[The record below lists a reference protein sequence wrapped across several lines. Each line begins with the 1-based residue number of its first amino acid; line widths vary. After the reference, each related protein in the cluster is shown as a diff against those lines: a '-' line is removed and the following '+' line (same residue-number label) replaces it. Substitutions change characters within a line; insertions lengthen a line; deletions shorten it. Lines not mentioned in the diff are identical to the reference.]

1 MKIYETAT
9 APNPRRVRMFLAE
22 KGLLEQVEFIQVD
35 IAKGENLTPEFV
47 AMNPMKK
54 VPVAV
59 LDDGTSLAETMA
71 ICRYVEE
78 AHPETPKL
86 LGDTPKQKALIE
98 QWLRW
103 VDFYL
108 MTPVGMCFQ
117 HTSGYFKDRMNCFPD
132 YGQDC
137 FGAAE
142 KFLEFLNEHLK
153 TNTYLLGDEF
163 TAADINA
170 YATVAFARVVKLRI
184 KDEQTYLQAWF
195 DRINSRASAKV

>member
-22 KGLLEQVEFIQVD
+22 KGLLDNVEFIEVD
-35 IAKGENLTPEFV
+35 IAKGENLTPEFI

-54 VPVAV
+54 VPVAL

-78 AHPETPKL
+78 AHPDSPKL
-86 LGDTPKQKALIE
+86 LGDSPKQNALIE

-108 MTPVGMCFQ
+108 MAPVGMCFQ

-142 KFLEFLNEHLK
+142 KFLAFLNDHLK
-153 TNTYLLGDEF
+153 DKTYILGDNF
-163 TAADINA
+163 SAADINA
-170 YATVAFARVVKLRI
+170 FATVGFARVVKLRI
-184 KDEQTYLQAWF
+184 GADQEHLQAWY
-195 DRINSRASAKV
+195 DRINQRASAKV

>member
-1 MKIYETAT
+1 MKIYQTAT

-22 KGLLEQVEFIQVD
+22 KGLLDNVEFIEVD

-78 AHPETPKL
+78 AHPDTPKL
-86 LGDTPKQKALIE
+86 LGESPKQKALIE

-108 MTPVGMCFQ
+108 MVPVGMCFQ

-137 FGAAE
+137 FSAAE
-142 KFLEFLNEHLK
+142 KFLAFLNEHLK
-153 TNTYLLGDEF
+153 DKTYIMGDSF
-163 TAADINA
+163 SAADINA
-170 YATVAFARVVKLRI
+170 FATVGFARVVKLRI
-184 KDEQTYLQAWF
+184 GADQVHLQAWF
-195 DRINSRASAKV
+195 DRINQRASAKV

>member
-1 MKIYETAT
+1 MKIYQTAT

-22 KGLLEQVEFIQVD
+22 KGLLDNVEFIEVD

-78 AHPETPKL
+78 AHPDTPKL
-86 LGDTPKQKALIE
+86 LGESPKQKALIE

-108 MTPVGMCFQ
+108 MVPVGMCFQ

-137 FGAAE
+137 FSAAE
-142 KFLEFLNEHLK
+142 KFLAFLNDHLK
-153 TNTYLLGDEF
+153 DKTYIMGDSF
-163 TAADINA
+163 SAADINA
-170 YATVAFARVVKLRI
+170 FATVGFARVVKLRI
-184 KDEQTYLQAWF
+184 GADQVHLQAWF
-195 DRINSRASAKV
+195 DRINQRASAKV